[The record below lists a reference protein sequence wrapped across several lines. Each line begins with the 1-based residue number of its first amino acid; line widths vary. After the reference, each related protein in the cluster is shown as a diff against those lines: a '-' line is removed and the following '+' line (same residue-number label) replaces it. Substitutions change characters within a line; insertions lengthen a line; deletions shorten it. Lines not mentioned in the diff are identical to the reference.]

1 MRVRA
6 IVFFLSVV
14 VILALTSQ
22 GVPVAQQDTPGQ
34 DTPGQAPAGRGGGRG
49 GGAAR
54 SQAEKDYVSPVR
66 SPVNKATLTV
76 RPVTDA
82 MLRNPDPG
90 DWLMF
95 RRTYDAQSY
104 SPLDKINK
112 NNVKDLELVW
122 SWGIEKG
129 TSPNVDDWTGPIV
142 HDGVMFLAMP
152 GGIVHALDAATGD
165 FLWQYRH
172 QMAKGVSPGATGG
185 LRGGLVLYGD

>member
-6 IVFFLSVV
+6 TVLFLSVI

-34 DTPGQAPAGRGGGRG
+34 DTPGQAPAGRGGGGGRG

-54 SQAEKDYVSPVR
+54 SQAERDYVAPVR
-66 SPVNKATLTV
+66 SPQNKPTVTV

-104 SPLDKINK
+104 SQLDKINK

-122 SWGIEKG
+122 SWGIE
-129 TSPNVDDWTGPIV
+129 
-142 HDGVMFLAMP
+142 
-152 GGIVHALDAATGD
+152 
-165 FLWQYRH
+165 
-172 QMAKGVSPGATGG
+172 
-185 LRGGLVLYGD
+185 

>member
-1 MRVRA
+1 AGQARA
-6 IVFFLSVV
+6 GRGG
-14 VILALTSQ
+14 A
-22 GVPVAQQDTPGQ
+22 AQDP
-34 DTPGQAPAGRGGGRG
+34 DGQAPAGRGGGRG

-54 SQAEKDYVSPVR
+54 SQAERDYVPPVR
-66 SPVNKATLTV
+66 SPINKANLTT

-95 RRTYDAQSY
+95 RRTYDGQSY

-129 TSPNVDDWTGPIV
+129 ASPNVDDWTSPIV
-142 HDGVMFLAMP
+142 HDGVMYLAMP
-152 GGIVHALDAATGD
+152 GGIVHALDGATGD
-165 FLWQYRH
+165 FL
-172 QMAKGVSPGATGG
+172 
-185 LRGGLVLYGD
+185 